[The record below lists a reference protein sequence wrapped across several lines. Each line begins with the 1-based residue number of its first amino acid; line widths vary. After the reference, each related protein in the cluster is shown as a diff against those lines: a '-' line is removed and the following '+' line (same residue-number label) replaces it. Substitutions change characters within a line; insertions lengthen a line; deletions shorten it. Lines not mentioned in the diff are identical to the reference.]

1 MRTYATSPIRYF
13 HIPSYKQI
21 ETFEG
26 LINEINTLIT
36 EAKASAKYNEFD
48 HLIER
53 ALSGVLICND
63 GYSTMVET
71 ARKSGDRA
79 IYSITIK
86 MLIRA
91 KESVKNIIDSYRN

>member
-1 MRTYATSPIRYF
+1 MRTVRTDANKYF
-13 HIPSYKQI
+13 SIPSFRQI

-26 LINEINTLIT
+26 LKNEINTLIA
-36 EAKASAKYNEFD
+36 EAKASANYTDMEDLLK
-48 HLIER
+48 R
-53 ALSGVLICND
+53 ALSGVLVSSD
-63 GYSTMVET
+63 GTNTMVDL

-91 KESVKNIIDSYRN
+91 KKRVSEIVDSWN

>member
-1 MRTYATSPIRYF
+1 MTATNR
-13 HIPSYKQI
+13 QI
-21 ETFEG
+21 ETLNLLEK
-26 LINEINTLIT
+26 EINTLIT

-63 GYSTMVET
+63 GSSTMVET
-71 ARKSGDRA
+71 ARKNNDKTT
-79 IYSITIK
+79 YSITIK

-91 KESVKNIIDSYRN
+91 KKRVSEIVDSWN